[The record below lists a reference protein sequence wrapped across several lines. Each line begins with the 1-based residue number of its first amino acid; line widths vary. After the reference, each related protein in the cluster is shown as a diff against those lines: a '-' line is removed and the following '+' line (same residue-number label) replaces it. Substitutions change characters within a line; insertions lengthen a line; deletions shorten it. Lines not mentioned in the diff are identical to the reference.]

1 MLTYTNIQHGFRK
14 ENKLTC
20 NEYVFLD
27 MIYGLSR
34 NPENQ
39 AGGWCYA
46 KKETLA
52 EEIGVSKQSIF
63 NLMDKLIEAGFLV
76 RHPDTKFLKTT
87 KKWNDVYF
95 SKTEPPFQEPA
106 LPEVKKVYS
115 ESKESLPKQSKES
128 LPNSN
133 TNNNNRNSNLN
144 TGEFSENENS
154 VFGSKTIV
162 KPLVEENQKP
172 VEAPAGEPG
181 KEGEAG
187 GRPAGA
193 EKPKK
198 EKVKLTNPVPVYPEN
213 WATATKEAFDEWL
226 EYRILI
232 KKPYLEVSLKTQLK
246 KLNVFDQA
254 TIIETIEESIAQG
267 WRGLFPKVNKDTA
280 KPKKQSLNEL
290 SLEILKENLEK
301 IGYNG
306 TEPIHPSLREWDG
319 NE

>member
-144 TGEFSENENS
+144 TGEFSKNENLVS
-154 VFGSKTIV
+154 GFASFQI
-162 KPLVEENQKP
+162 PVEENQEP
-172 VEAPAGEPG
+172 VETPADGKG
-181 KEGEAG
+181 KEGKPG

-193 EKPKK
+193 EKPKRVK
-198 EKVKLTNPVPVYPEN
+198 KVQPSVVFPEH
-213 WATATKEAFDEWL
+213 WEHETKEALKNWL
-226 EYRILI
+226 DYKTL
-232 KKPYLEVSLKTQLK
+232 KGDFYLEVSLTSQIRRLDKHSEPL
-246 KLNVFDQA
+246 
-254 TIIETIEESIAQG
+254 IRETIEESIAQG
-267 WRGLFPKVNKDTA
+267 WRGLFPKTA
-280 KPKKQSLNEL
+280 KDKKPERKSLKEM

-301 IGYNG
+301 IGFDG
-306 TEPIHPSLREWDG
+306 TDQIHPSLREWDG